1 MNEARLRA
9 SVRGRV
15 QGVGF
20 RYFVLERARAL
31 SLTGYVRNE
40 YDGSVEV
47 VAEGPRSSLE
57 QLVNELRAG
66 PRSALVQTV
75 DEDWSEPRAEFAEF
89 GVRF

>member
-1 MNEARLRA
+1 MNEARLHA
-9 SVRGRV
+9 SVTGRV

-47 VAEGPRSSLE
+47 VAEGPRGSLE
-57 QLVNELRAG
+57 LLADQLRAG
-66 PRSALVQTV
+66 PRSAFV
-75 DEDWSEPRAEFAEF
+75 DAVTMDWSESLSEFGEF

>member
-1 MNEARLRA
+1 MNEERLRA
-9 SVRGRV
+9 SVTGRV

-20 RYFVLERARAL
+20 RYFVMERARAL

-47 VAEGPRSSLE
+47 VAEGSRGSLE
-57 QLVNELRAG
+57 SLLDQLRTG
-66 PRSALVQTV
+66 PRSASV
-75 DEDWSEPRAEFAEF
+75 DDVSAEWSGASSEFTGF

>member
-1 MNEARLRA
+1 M
-9 SVRGRV
+9 
-15 QGVGF
+15 GF

-47 VAEGPRSSLE
+47 VAEGPRRSLE
-57 QLVNELRAG
+57 LLVDQIRTG
-66 PRSALVQTV
+66 PRSAAVQAVET
-75 DEDWSEPRAEFAEF
+75 DWSECRSEFGEF

>member
-9 SVRGRV
+9 SVAGRV

-47 VAEGPRSSLE
+47 VAEGPRRSLE
-57 QLVNELRAG
+57 ELVDELRVG
-66 PRSALVQTV
+66 PRSASVREVVT
-75 DEDWSEPRAEFAEF
+75 DWSEPRSDLGEF

>member
-1 MNEARLRA
+1 MNEARLWA
-9 SVRGRV
+9 SVTGRV

-40 YDGSVEV
+40 YDGSVEI
-47 VAEGPRSSLE
+47 VAEGPRMSLE
-57 QLVNELRAG
+57 RFVDQLREG
-66 PRSALVQTV
+66 PRSASVKAVAT
-75 DEDWSEPRAEFAEF
+75 DWSEPRSEFSEF